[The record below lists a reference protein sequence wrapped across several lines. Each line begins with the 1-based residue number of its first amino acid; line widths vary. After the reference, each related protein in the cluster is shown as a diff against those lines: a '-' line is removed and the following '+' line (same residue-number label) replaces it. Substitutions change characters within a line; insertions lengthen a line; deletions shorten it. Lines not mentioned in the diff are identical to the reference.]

1 MLILFLAFLFI
12 ALYSVARILLPEM
25 NKPLLLKTILE
36 SNSLGFDQSNE
47 SDNRMTKLET
57 LLTEKSKNIQLLQTE
72 LRISHVQIRDFDK
85 VKVLLEE
92 EIKDLANDEY
102 SHEDLQENSKQIGE
116 KDSSQNGIGSGRGSD
131 SIDSSPHGID
141 RAAASQHR

>member
-92 EIKDLANDEY
+92 EIHHLREQNRIFRSELGIPPIASSVEHK
-102 SHEDLQENSKQIGE
+102 ENSI
-116 KDSSQNGIGSGRGSD
+116 I
-131 SIDSSPHGID
+131 
-141 RAAASQHR
+141 